1 MGLWRVCMSAHL
13 DWAVDVQMLHSISSS
28 DCFVVST
35 NKFISILC
43 LSCHSRF
50 VLITSLLTV
59 DCYLAC
65 PQFVSTR
72 WFCWSM
78 FCSYELQNIN
88 HLLPEYLCSAVCVC
102 IAFICFC
109 TSNCSDSS
117 LRQLPL
123 TVSPESTMI
132 ETYPPAPNQGDPIDC
147 YVSCVANL

>member
-1 MGLWRVCMSAHL
+1 MLLCLLLV
-13 DWAVDVQMLHSISSS
+13 VD
-28 DCFVVST
+28 C
-35 NKFISILC
+35 C
-43 LSCHSRF
+43 LSCSACLQK
-50 VLITSLLTV
+50 VSL
-59 DCYLAC
+59 C
-65 PQFVSTR
+65 
-72 WFCWSM
+72 
-78 FCSYELQNIN
+78 FCSCNLCKIS
-88 HLLPEYLCSAVCVC
+88 HLLPDDWWQEMRYLICIVVNHISFTPLQRLALPNRTSAVC